1 MFKARR
7 TTRFR
12 RWLGRTLWVT
22 ALMLLVLLA
31 VRWLGP
37 GKPPASE
44 TAAPAPAETTQ
55 RGSDIPPP
63 QLSAPP
69 RVQIDSDCADPKFAA
84 AADRNAATLS
94 TLPIEMFGRPE
105 IGWEIYAP
113 LIAGEVKSHCGPET
127 AGFAAALS
135 TWQAGRGKSADGV
148 VSQAVLLD
156 MKVAWQNRR
165 PVASGANRGVCP
177 DPPAESSL
185 ETARPEEGYSGKSV
199 QLRPGALAAYR
210 AMTTAARRESP
221 EIAADPRNLTIF
233 SAFRSPAYDAARCA
247 RDQNCDGVVRATCSP
262 HRTGLAIDLYVGE
275 APGFGPDSTAD
286 ANRLA
291 QTRSPAYRWLVANAA
306 RFGFVNYPF
315 EPWHWEWTGE
325 PL

>member
-22 ALMLLVLLA
+22 GLMILVLIA
-31 VRWLGP
+31 ARWFETREP
-37 GKPPASE
+37 SAPKP
-44 TAAPAPAETTQ
+44 APLTPAETTF
-55 RGSDIPPP
+55 P
-63 QLSAPP
+63 SAPP
-69 RVQIDSDCADPKFAA
+69 PPPISAPLQVASECGDPKFVTAA
-84 AADRNAATLS
+84 NQNAETLS

-113 LIAGEVKSHCGPET
+113 LMAIEVRSSCGPET
-127 AGFAAALS
+127 PGFAAALAR
-135 TWQAGRGKSADGV
+135 WQASREMPVDGV
-148 VSQAVLLD
+148 VSPTVLLA
-156 MKVAWQNRR
+156 MKIAWQDRR
-165 PVASGANRGVCP
+165 PVASGRNRGVCP
-177 DPPAESSL
+177 EPPAQSSL
-185 ETARPEEGYSGKSV
+185 ETARPEESYGGKSV

-210 AMTTAARRESP
+210 AMAAAARRESP
-221 EIAADPRNLTIF
+221 QIAADPRNLTIF

-262 HRTGLAIDLYVGE
+262 HRTGLVMDLYVGE

-291 QTRSPAYRWLVANAA
+291 QTRSPTYRWLVANAR

-325 PL
+325 HL